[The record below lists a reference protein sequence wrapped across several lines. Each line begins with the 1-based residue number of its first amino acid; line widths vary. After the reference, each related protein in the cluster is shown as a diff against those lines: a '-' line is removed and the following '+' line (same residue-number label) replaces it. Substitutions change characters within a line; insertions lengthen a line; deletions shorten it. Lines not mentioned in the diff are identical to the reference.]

1 MCIPALAGLFGA
13 AGAAGAGGAVA
24 GAAAGGIGTALQLV
38 GGLVTGLSQMAN
50 AQAMADAAKRNAEA
64 AHRAALETLETGRE
78 ESDLAQRRGA
88 QQIAANMVA
97 MAANGRD
104 VTDPNALEILD
115 DSQTMVTQDA
125 FRIRENARRAA
136 DAQEVQAA
144 NYAAEA
150 AMYSQQAAIAPISTL
165 LSVGAKV
172 TERYASWAA
181 GQTYP
186 GTSATIMSGGY
197 Y

>member
-1 MCIPALAGLFGA
+1 MCIPALAGLF
-13 AGAAGAGGAVA
+13 GAAGAGGAVA

-115 DSQTMVTQDA
+115 DSQEMVTQDA

-136 DAQEVQAA
+136 DAQEVQSA

-172 TERYASWAA
+172 TERYAPWVA

-186 GTSATIMSGGY
+186 GTSATIMGGGY